1 MAGAGAGSA
10 ISDKFYFLEFIM
22 NNLTKRLI
30 TGPLILAGVAA
41 AGCWAPS
48 AVNCGVLVAIAVLA
62 ILEFYHLLD
71 LAGIP
76 SFRIMGAAFS
86 AVLIAATWASY
97 AFNVAFLAG
106 EQELAVM
113 FGLVIA
119 ILVRQFPQKFNQ
131 QPLATMACTLLGFLY
146 VPFLFNYF
154 TKLAF
159 AWEPVGPLGIASE
172 TGRLLVFYLIAVVK
186 FTDVGAFAVGMRWG
200 RHKLIPRISPAKTW
214 EGFAGGILAGLATSL
229 AFCWIVGGRFGAV
242 TMHIHD
248 AVALGILLP
257 VVGTFGDL
265 TESMLKRAASA
276 KDSSAI
282 VPGMGGFL
290 DVLDSLLFAVP
301 VMFLYTKLFLVAL
314 R

>member
-1 MAGAGAGSA
+1 
-10 ISDKFYFLEFIM
+10 M
-22 NNLTKRLI
+22 NNLQQRLI
-30 TGPLILAGVAA
+30 SGPLILAGVTAA
-41 AGCWAPS
+41 ACWAPS
-48 AVNCGVLVAIAVLA
+48 VVNCAVLIAIAGLA

-71 LAGIP
+71 LGGIP
-76 SFRIMGAAFS
+76 SFRVMGVVFS
-86 AVLIAATWASY
+86 VLLIATTWASY
-97 AFNVAFLAG
+97 AFGTVFLAG
-106 EQELAVM
+106 ELEQGIV

-119 ILVRQFPQKFNQ
+119 ILIRQFPQKYND

-159 AWEPVGPLGIASE
+159 AWEPVGFLGTASA

-214 EGFAGGILAGLATSL
+214 EGFFGGILAGLATSL
-229 AFCWIVGGRFGAV
+229 VFCWLAGGRLGSV
-242 TMHIHD
+242 TMHLHD
-248 AVALGILLP
+248 AIALGILLP
-257 VVGTFGDL
+257 VVGTIGDL

-276 KDSSAI
+276 KDSSAL

-290 DVLDSLLFAVP
+290 DVLDSLLFAAP
-301 VMFLYTKLFLVAL
+301 VMFIYAKLFLAAAP
-314 R
+314 